1 MATTRL
7 TQARI
12 AALRP
17 RKTTIGI
24 RDATLK
30 GFGIRVYLADADV
43 TSFTPGSRES
53 GYGRSLST
61 LTT

>member
-7 TQARI
+7 TQALI

-24 RDATLK
+24 RDAALK
-30 GFGIRVYLADADV
+30 GFGVRVYPAGADV
-43 TSFTPGSRES
+43 TSFTPGARES
-53 GYGRSLST
+53 GSGRSLAT